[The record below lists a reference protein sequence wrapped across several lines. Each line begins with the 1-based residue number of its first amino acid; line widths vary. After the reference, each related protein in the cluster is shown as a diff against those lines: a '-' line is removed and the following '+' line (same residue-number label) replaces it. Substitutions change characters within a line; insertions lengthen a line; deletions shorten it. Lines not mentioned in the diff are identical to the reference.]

1 MATPATL
8 PGTSERASGDAAP
21 PAAPS
26 APLTRVRGAD
36 GFSAVPPARNWIR
49 RFATDR
55 HSVLERQVPM
65 AVTYVACQLWLIVPG
80 VAIVHRNA
88 VVTGGVLMAVASIG
102 AVLLRR
108 HGADDGLLSRLLLMS
123 IPLLDILACG
133 FLRAGT
139 GGPASV
145 FTALLILPVLS
156 LGVEPG
162 RLPLLLGG
170 VVTLA
175 AMALPLAW
183 DEGVGIRDGQWVR
196 LILTP
201 VILGLTCLSVNE
213 LTRRLRSRVATVQSL
228 RRDQE
233 VLTEAAQE
241 RAGDAVAASRVLR
254 DQRAQL
260 RAVIDSVTE
269 QAIVATDMRGR
280 IEVFN
285 TGAERLLGIAAH
297 DAVGRPL
304 LGLCEQTEE
313 VSDCAG
319 PGLFDELPQDVA
331 DGGSR
336 TFDWPFV
343 TTTAGDQRRR
353 DLQVTV
359 TARYGSEKDTDGY
372 LFVATDVTVER
383 EQARL
388 KDEFVNLISHEL
400 RTPLSSILGY
410 LELLSDDDE
419 QPLTTEQ
426 RMYVQTIERNAHRLL
441 RLVGDLLFTAQVE
454 AGRFQLDKSDVDL
467 HVLAHAAIRTA
478 EPMAAGRD
486 VRLSLAE
493 TDDPALVWGDP
504 VRLGQALDNLIS
516 NAVKFTPPGGRVAVT
531 LGIADDGPEDADGD
545 DVDSAERHAYL
556 VVTDTGVGIPAD
568 EVDKLFGRFFRAS
581 TATRN
586 AVPGVGLGL
595 SITRAIA
602 LAHEGRIRVA
612 STVGEGTTFTLELP
626 LRRESDPASAEV

>member
-1 MATPATL
+1 MATPTTL
-8 PGTSERASGDAAP
+8 
-21 PAAPS
+21 PS
-26 APLTRVRGAD
+26 APDGSSAAHPGGTGGRVGPLDAD
-36 GFSAVPPARNWIR
+36 VTAPTGLLPASNWVR
-49 RFATDR
+49 RFAVDR

-65 AVTYVACQLWLIVPG
+65 AITYVICQLWLAVPG
-80 VAIVHRNA
+80 VTVTDWNA
-88 VVTGGVLMAVASIG
+88 VVLGGVVMAAASFA
-102 AVLLRR
+102 AVGFRR
-108 HGADDGLLSRLLLMS
+108 LSADDGAVPRLLLMS

-139 GGPASV
+139 GGPVSV

-170 VVTLA
+170 VVTLVS
-175 AMALPLAW
+175 MSLPLAYDGW
-183 DEGVGIRDGQWVR
+183 ASLEDGQWVR

-213 LTRRLRSRVATVQSL
+213 LTRRLRSRVAAVQTL
-228 RRDQE
+228 RREQE
-233 VLTEAAQE
+233 VMTRTAQDRTVE
-241 RAGDAVAASRVLR
+241 AVAVSRMLR
-254 DQRAQL
+254 DQRSQL

-269 QAIVATDMRGR
+269 QGIVATDIQGR
-280 IEVFN
+280 VEVFN
-285 TGAERLLGIAAH
+285 AGAERLLGLAAH
-297 DAVGRPL
+297 DAIGRPL
-304 LGLCEQTEE
+304 LSLRPPEKDPAVEKAAAT
-313 VSDCAG
+313 
-319 PGLFDELPQDVA
+319 LFDELPRDVA

-336 TFDWPFV
+336 LFDWTF
-343 TTTAGDQRRR
+343 AAADEGDRR
-353 DLQVTV
+353 LQVTV
-359 TARYGSEKDTDGY
+359 TGRYGASDEIDGY

-410 LELLSDDDE
+410 LELLSDEDE
-419 QPLTTEQ
+419 EPLTTEQ
-426 RMYVQTIERNAHRLL
+426 RMYVETIERNANRLL

-454 AGRFQLDKSDVDL
+454 AGRFQLQESEVDL
-467 HVLAHAAIRTA
+467 HVLARAAIGTA
-478 EPMAAGRD
+478 EPIAAGRD
-486 VRLSLAE
+486 VRLILCE
-493 TDDPALVWGDP
+493 TTEPAVVWGDP

-516 NAVKFTPPGGRVAVT
+516 NAVKFTPGGGRVAVT
-531 LGIADDGPEDADGD
+531 LGVTDELHDEVDDGTQDDGTQ
-545 DVDSAERHAYL
+545 SGPYAY
-556 VVTDTGVGIPAD
+556 VVVSDTGVGIPAD

-602 LAHEGRIRVA
+602 TAHDGRIRVA
-612 STVGEGTTFTLELP
+612 STVGEGTAFTLEVP
-626 LRRESDPASAEV
+626 LRRGPGTAGRD